1 MFVGYDS
8 DVIVA
13 ISTPSA
19 QAVVAATKEIPAVY
33 SAVTDRVAAQ
43 LVPNMEA
50 SETHVTAVTDPL
62 ALEIQIELIQSPVPE
77 PNKTGM
83 EYNPSEAESV
93 AAVDALRQPIS
104 GRE

>member
-19 QAVVAATKEIPAVY
+19 QAVVAATKEIPVVD
-33 SAVTDRVAAQ
+33 SAVTDAVAAQ

-50 SETHVTAVTDPL
+50 SETNVTGVSDAL
-62 ALEIQIELIQSPVPE
+62 ALEDQIDLIQRLVPDVE
-77 PNKTGM
+77 KVGM
-83 EYNPSEAESV
+83 VYNPGEATAEVSV
-93 AAVDALRQPIS
+93 EGLRAMLC
-104 GRE
+104 